1 MNKILLLLILSF
13 SLVNLAY
20 AATFEEQ
27 FNNKQY
33 EQFLPAARAEAAKGN
48 ADALFLLGKANHLGL
63 GVPVDLAQAKI
74 LYQQAREKGS
84 ARASHN
90 LGNIIMDEGSFDEG
104 VALLEEAL
112 NRGLKFPTLYNL
124 AKAYNVSQETLNGFD
139 PWDAKRIADNLIKSG
154 DYYAQAYTLKPED
167 KGDELVSR
175 QYLRAYLV
183 VNNAHTLLKE
193 PFDLPALRKQTVAW
207 LQVGMDKN
215 DATSWTN
222 YGALQL
228 EDKNY
233 LEAKAA
239 LQKGAAQNVGVA
251 YLHLGEMAEAGKGQ
265 PINKDE
271 AIDYYEKATQLG
283 VEEGRSKAQYLLRE
297 QLEYTSDVAKLE
309 LGVNRLNAL
318 KKPDDYDFSDSPFSP
333 QSRLASI
340 KAWSALMEKQKL
352 EAKPLPDLPIVL
364 NACEL
369 DLDQQFG
376 SYYNL
381 GWNTSWR
388 LDAYPQLG
396 EPEMLNVEGLI
407 TKQGCAFNDKLPE
420 KVRALLEN
428 GAVLALHFPN
438 YTLPLYW
445 QKDSKTV
452 MLRLMPIGSPSPDF

>member
-1 MNKILLLLILSF
+1 MNKILLWLMLSF
-13 SLVNLAY
+13 WFTDLAY
-20 AATFEEQ
+20 SVTLEEQ
-27 FNNKQY
+27 FTNKQY

-48 ADALFLLGKANHLGL
+48 VDALFLLGKANHLGL

-167 KGDELVSR
+167 KSDELVSR

-183 VNNAHTLLKE
+183 INNAHNLLKQH
-193 PFDLPALRKQTVAW
+193 FNLPALRKQTVAW
-207 LQVGMDKN
+207 LQIGMDKN
-215 DATSWTN
+215 DASAWTN
-222 YGALQL
+222 YGVLLL

-233 LEAKAA
+233 PEAKAA

-251 YLHLGEMAEAGKGQ
+251 YLHLGEMAETGKGQ
-265 PINKDE
+265 PINKEE
-271 AIDYYEKATQLG
+271 AIEFYEKATQLG
-283 VEEGRSKAQYLLRE
+283 IEEARPKAQYLLNE

-309 LGVNRLNAL
+309 RGVNRLNAL

-340 KAWSALMEKQKL
+340 KAWNALMEKQKQA
-352 EAKPLPDLPIVL
+352 AKPLPDLPLIL

-369 DLDQQFG
+369 DLDQHYG
-376 SYYNL
+376 SHYNL
-381 GWNTSWR
+381 GWNTAWR
-388 LDAYPQLG
+388 LVAYPQTG

-407 TKQGCAFNDKLPE
+407 SKKGCAFNEHLPPKARTFLE
-420 KVRALLEN
+420 QGVVLL
-428 GAVLALHFPN
+428 LQFPN
-438 YTLPLYW
+438 HTLPLHW

-452 MLRLMPIGSPSPDF
+452 TLKLMPIGSPSPNF